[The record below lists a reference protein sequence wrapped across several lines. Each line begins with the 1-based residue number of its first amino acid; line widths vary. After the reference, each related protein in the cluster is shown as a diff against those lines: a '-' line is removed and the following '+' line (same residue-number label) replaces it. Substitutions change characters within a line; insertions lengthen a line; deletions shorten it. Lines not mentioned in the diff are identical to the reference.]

1 MPKSTT
7 TSNDIVNAICRGID
21 PSWRSGANRFI
32 ALHTSDPDDGGT
44 QTTFEANYTNYAR
57 VQVTA
62 STGFAEAVSGACSN
76 ANLIQFPQSG
86 GVENI
91 LTYFS
96 IGTSLT
102 GAGQILVRGALSAS
116 LTVNN
121 LIQPQFAPGSLTTT
135 EI

>member
-21 PSWRSGANRFI
+21 PAWRAGANRFI
-32 ALHTSDPDDGGT
+32 ALHIADPGNGGS
-44 QTTFEANYTNYAR
+44 QTTFEANYINYAR

-62 STGFAEAVSGACSN
+62 ATAFTAAASGACSN

-86 GVENI
+86 GVENV

-102 GAGQILVRGALSAS
+102 GAGQILVRGELSSS